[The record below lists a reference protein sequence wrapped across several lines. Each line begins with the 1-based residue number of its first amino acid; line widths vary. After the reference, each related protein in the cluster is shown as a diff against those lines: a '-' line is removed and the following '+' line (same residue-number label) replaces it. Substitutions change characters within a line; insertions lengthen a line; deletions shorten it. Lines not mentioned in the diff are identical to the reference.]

1 MGKHPISRCILF
13 YRLQEADLG
22 FNLIIDRR
30 KDRWTSVKAVLLRI
44 SVSHQTISFHFNFLS
59 ISYFT
64 IDFKFVRL
72 VFSFQSYFPGIIHVV
87 YVLRP
92 AGFFQKAISE
102 VSSKF
107 FKEDFKFRLMI
118 CSTLDDLFAHVERSQ
133 VTLDLG
139 GELMY
144 SHHEWIQ
151 QRIVSVADK
160 ILQNYKF

>member
-1 MGKHPISRCILF
+1 MIFLLYEICQKYDCFFEMAVPFIWPSFIITF
-13 YRLQEADLG
+13 YRFLFQM
-22 FNLIIDRR
+22 
-30 KDRWTSVKAVLLRI
+30 T
-44 SVSHQTISFHFNFLS
+44 HFTPLVIHTDS
-59 ISYFT
+59 IFFQ
-64 IDFKFVRL
+64 I
-72 VFSFQSYFPGIIHVV
+72 QSYFPGIIHVV
-87 YVLRP
+87 YVIRP

-151 QRIVSVADK
+151 QRIVSQVITK
-160 ILQNYKF
+160 IVYQISLKINLSQWIT

>member
-1 MGKHPISRCILF
+1 M
-13 YRLQEADLG
+13 
-22 FNLIIDRR
+22 
-30 KDRWTSVKAVLLRI
+30 
-44 SVSHQTISFHFNFLS
+44 
-59 ISYFT
+59 
-64 IDFKFVRL
+64 
-72 VFSFQSYFPGIIHVV
+72 
-87 YVLRP
+87 LRP

-133 VTLDLG
+133 VTLDLD

-151 QRIVSVADK
+151 QRIVSVLPRHRFGIAET
-160 ILQNYKF
+160 LQSNVNGYFISTLSIESIKE

>member
-1 MGKHPISRCILF
+1 MDFR

-44 SVSHQTISFHFNFLS
+44 SVRVGIDLNFAP
-59 ISYFT
+59 FT
-64 IDFKFVRL
+64 LQANNNERGVFYN
-72 VFSFQSYFPGIIHVV
+72 FSFQSYFPGIIHVV
-87 YVLRP
+87 YVIRP

-107 FKEDFKFRLMI
+107 FKEEFKFRLMV

-133 VTLDLG
+133 VTQDLG

-151 QRIVSVADK
+151 QRIVSS
-160 ILQNYKF
+160 Q

>member
-1 MGKHPISRCILF
+1 MDDIQSESLFFFDLSRFFSFGFNI
-13 YRLQEADLG
+13 RLQEADLG

-30 KDRWTSVKAVLLRI
+30 KDRWTSVKHILLRI
-44 SVSHQTISFHFNFLS
+44 SVTIPLSFCHLKKKNIHFIILIFFF
-59 ISYFT
+59 SY
-64 IDFKFVRL
+64 I
-72 VFSFQSYFPGIIHVV
+72 QSYFPGMIHVV
-87 YVLRP
+87 YVIRP

-107 FKEDFKFRLMI
+107 FKEEFKFRLMV

-133 VTLDLG
+133 VTQDLG

-151 QRIVSVADK
+151 QRIVSA
-160 ILQNYKF
+160 IFI

>member
-1 MGKHPISRCILF
+1 MIPS
-13 YRLQEADLG
+13 
-22 FNLIIDRR
+22 
-30 KDRWTSVKAVLLRI
+30 S
-44 SVSHQTISFHFNFLS
+44 LS
-59 ISYFT
+59 IS
-64 IDFKFVRL
+64 IC
-72 VFSFQSYFPGIIHVV
+72 FSFQSYFPGNIHVV

-133 VTLDLG
+133 VTIDLG

-151 QRIVSVADK
+151 QRIVSNCYVTTCMVGLKTIEQLNSLAIALPISNSS
-160 ILQNYKF
+160 ILIEVNLYQLQ

>member
-1 MGKHPISRCILF
+1 MDVSQSCSFANICESSNNLF
-13 YRLQEADLG
+13 LFR
-22 FNLIIDRR
+22 
-30 KDRWTSVKAVLLRI
+30 
-44 SVSHQTISFHFNFLS
+44 
-59 ISYFT
+59 
-64 IDFKFVRL
+64 IDFNSFVWC
-72 VFSFQSYFPGIIHVV
+72 FSFQSYFPGIIHVV

-133 VTLDLG
+133 VTIDLG

-151 QRIVSVADK
+151 QRIVSNCYVTSGAW
-160 ILQNYKF
+160 

>member
-1 MGKHPISRCILF
+1 M
-13 YRLQEADLG
+13 
-22 FNLIIDRR
+22 
-30 KDRWTSVKAVLLRI
+30 
-44 SVSHQTISFHFNFLS
+44 
-59 ISYFT
+59 
-64 IDFKFVRL
+64 
-72 VFSFQSYFPGIIHVV
+72 

-151 QRIVSVADK
+151 QRIVSVPHSDT
-160 ILQNYKF
+160 ILYYY

>member
-1 MGKHPISRCILF
+1 MPKIRLFLSNGSPIYLTQFHHHILSIFISNDTFFPISNSYRF
-13 YRLQEADLG
+13 YFFQ
-22 FNLIIDRR
+22 I
-30 KDRWTSVKAVLLRI
+30 
-44 SVSHQTISFHFNFLS
+44 
-59 ISYFT
+59 
-64 IDFKFVRL
+64 
-72 VFSFQSYFPGIIHVV
+72 QSYFPGIIHVV
-87 YVLRP
+87 YVIRP

-151 QRIVSVADK
+151 QRIVSQVIAK
-160 ILQNYKF
+160 IVYQISFKINLSQ

>member
-1 MGKHPISRCILF
+1 MNFSWNCQDKLQNNPFYDSTFFF

-44 SVSHQTISFHFNFLS
+44 SVSHHHLILNKIKYPLICLCVCVFLP
-59 ISYFT
+59 
-64 IDFKFVRL
+64 
-72 VFSFQSYFPGIIHVV
+72 FQSYFPGIIHVV

-133 VTLDLG
+133 VTIDLG

-151 QRIVSVADK
+151 QRIVSYCVT
-160 ILQNYKF
+160 

>member
-1 MGKHPISRCILF
+1 MF
-13 YRLQEADLG
+13 
-22 FNLIIDRR
+22 
-30 KDRWTSVKAVLLRI
+30 
-44 SVSHQTISFHFNFLS
+44 
-59 ISYFT
+59 
-64 IDFKFVRL
+64 FV
-72 VFSFQSYFPGIIHVV
+72 VSFQSYFPGIIHVV

-133 VTLDLG
+133 VTIDLG

-151 QRIVSVADK
+151 QRIVSCYVTSKFYRVNEISQLVGLASANSS
-160 ILQNYKF
+160 ILFFE